1 MSIIEPGAEEEAG
14 RARPENSNLFL
25 ASIAISLKRIAD
37 LLEET
42 DTDRR
47 IEVASKML
55 EDV

>member
-1 MSIIEPGAEEEAG
+1 MESDAEQEAG
-14 RARPENSNLFL
+14 RANPENSNLFL

-42 DTDRR
+42 DIDRR